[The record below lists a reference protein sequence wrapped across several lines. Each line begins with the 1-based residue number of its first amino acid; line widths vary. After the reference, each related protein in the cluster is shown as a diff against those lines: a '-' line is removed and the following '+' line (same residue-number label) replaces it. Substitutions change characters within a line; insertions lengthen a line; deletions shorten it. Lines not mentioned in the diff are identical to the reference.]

1 MLDVLAPDDAL
12 AAQASDLTAASDMA
26 SGAAAPEHDEGVTA
40 TGVAGDVAM
49 TDAEVKHGMALLSQ
63 DYDSSSAQTD
73 VLSAMG
79 AFRLLSLRRGCHP

>member
-1 MLDVLAPDDAL
+1 
-12 AAQASDLTAASDMA
+12 MA

-40 TGVAGDVAM
+40 TGVAGDAAM

-79 AFRLLSLRRGCHP
+79 ALRLLSLRRGCHP